1 MKTKTIK
8 QWFKERIILEGY
20 NEWEQ
25 VYSRK
30 KFNWYTGTF
39 IHAYFEFEHF
49 GFNCQ
54 FVLFGFG
61 FYFRYN
67 SLKSLK
73 LFAKWDRASKKMLK
87 EWEGELDNTVGKKK
101 KTDKLKKESK
111 S

>member
-1 MKTKTIK
+1 MKKTKKIK
-8 QWFKERIILEGY
+8 QWFNERVVLEGY

-54 FVLFGFG
+54 FVLLGFG

-73 LFAKWDRASKKMLK
+73 LFKKWSREAKKEMRELLDFDLKNKTATLKKSA
-87 EWEGELDNTVGKKK
+87 
-101 KTDKLKKESK
+101 KLKKVL
-111 S
+111 

>member
-1 MKTKTIK
+1 MKKTKTIK
-8 QWFKERIILEGY
+8 EWLKERTVIEFY

-73 LFAKWDRASKKMLK
+73 LFKKWERQSAEVMK
-87 EWEGELDNTVGKKK
+87 EFKLEMEKVDKKK
-101 KTDKLKKESK
+101 NKSAKLKLVL
-111 S
+111 

>member
-1 MKTKTIK
+1 MKKQKTIK
-8 QWFKERIILEGY
+8 EIIKERVILEFY

-54 FVLFGFG
+54 FVILGFG

-67 SLKSLK
+67 SEKSLK
-73 LFAKWDRASKKMLK
+73 LFKRWEKEAKKFFK
-87 EWEGELDNTVGKKK
+87 ENGVE
-101 KTDKLKKESK
+101 
-111 S
+111 

>member
-1 MKTKTIK
+1 MKKTKTIK
-8 QWFKERIILEGY
+8 QWFKERIVLEGY

-49 GFNCQ
+49 GFQCQ

-73 LFAKWDRASKKMLK
+73 LFKKWRREARKII
-87 EWEGELDNTVGKKK
+87 EYAEEPYNTDKK
-101 KTDKLKKESK
+101 KTVKLKKESK

>member
-1 MKTKTIK
+1 MKKQKTIK
-8 QWFKERIILEGY
+8 QWLKERVVLEFY

-73 LFAKWDRASKKMLK
+73 LFKKWEREYKDFLK
-87 EWEGELDNTVGKKK
+87 DVDVELTPAKKK
-101 KTDKLKKESK
+101 VTKKI
-111 S
+111 

>member
-1 MKTKTIK
+1 MKKQKTIK
-8 QWFKERIILEGY
+8 QWFKERIIVEFY

-30 KFNWYTGTF
+30 KLNWYTGTF
-39 IHAYFEFEHF
+39 IHAYFEFENF

-54 FVLFGFG
+54 LVLFGFC

-73 LFAKWDRASKKMLK
+73 LFKKWDKEVAKMY
-87 EWEGELDNTVGKKK
+87 EFEEEMSATK
-101 KTDKLKKESK
+101 KTVKLKKGK
-111 S
+111 

>member
-1 MKTKTIK
+1 MKKRKTIK
-8 QWFKERIILEGY
+8 QWFKERVILEGY

-73 LFAKWDRASKKMLK
+73 LFKKWDK
-87 EWEGELDNTVGKKK
+87 EVKESMREFELELDNIVGKK
-101 KTDKLKKESK
+101 TNSAKLKKVL
-111 S
+111 